1 MSINDIIQDI
11 HNKQIVEQIVYTVG
25 RDEERAD
32 LDDLIQDIYV
42 ILLTKQKKLIQKMYE
57 AKELS
62 FYIAQIAVRQLRSK
76 TSPDDRQYKRSIKKA
91 VTVIDS
97 LLKTDD

>member
-25 RDEERAD
+25 RDEERTD

-57 AKELS
+57 ANELS

-76 TSPDDRQYKRSIKKA
+76 TSPYYRQYKRSRMNT
-91 VTVIDS
+91 VPVIDS

>member
-76 TSPDDRQYKRSIKKA
+76 ACPYYRQYKRSRMKA
-91 VTVIDS
+91 VPVIDS